1 MNRIVNNS
9 KRAGAIKIVFLVMHK
24 VVLLGTGNLAH
35 HLFDAFTK
43 SNSVSVVQVFGRSAE
58 RLAYFK
64 DRTKV
69 THKPENLLHA
79 DIYIIA
85 VSDDAIHT
93 VSQYIKNKKSII
105 AHCSGGMGLE
115 TLTEGS
121 DRGVFYPLQSFSKGR
136 KIDFSEV
143 PLCIEGSSEIVL
155 EKLISLGRTIS
166 QICVPI
172 NSKQRLAMHLAA
184 VYTNNFTNHLLFK
197 ASQICEENDLP
208 FSLLMPLLKETV
220 SKLGILSPYDAQTGP
235 ARRNDRKTQ
244 EKHMKIISNKQD
256 REIYA
261 LLSEAIQTTYG
272 D

>member
-1 MNRIVNNS
+1 MP
-9 KRAGAIKIVFLVMHK
+9 GAIKIVFLVMHK

-58 RLAYFK
+58 GLGYFK

-69 THKPENLLHA
+69 TRKPDDLLYA

-93 VSQYIKNKKSII
+93 VSQYVKNENSII
-105 AHCSGGMGLE
+105 VHCSGGMGLE
-115 TLTEGS
+115 TLPEGS
-121 DRGVFYPLQSFSKGR
+121 DRGVFYPLQTFSKGR
-136 KIDFSEV
+136 KLDLSEV
-143 PLCIEGSSEIVL
+143 PICVEGESEPVL
-155 EKLISLGRTIS
+155 EKLLNLGKAISK
-166 QICVPI
+166 ICIPVD
-172 NSKQRLAMHLAA
+172 SEQRSALHLAA
-184 VYTNNFTNHLLFK
+184 VYTNNFTNYLLYK
-197 ASQICEENDLP
+197 ASQICEQNNLS
-208 FSLLMPLLKETV
+208 FSLLKPLLSETV
-220 SKLGILSPYDAQTGP
+220 AKLDTLSPHEAQTGP

-244 EKHMKIISNKQD
+244 QKHLEIISSKQD
-256 REIYA
+256 KEIYT